1 MTPDQYQDASN
12 LLYRHWQ
19 NGTQLDG
26 LPENLRPHTRAEG
39 YAIQACIEAHTTAPL
54 AGWKI
59 AATSIAGQKH
69 IGVDGPMAGRLL
81 AERAIPNGG
90 DCALGNNLMKVAELE
105 FAFRMGRDLPPRETP
120 YTQDDVMDAVEA
132 LLPAIEIPDSRYAG
146 YTNFSPWN
154 LVTMLLAI
162 FTEVPAM
169 SFPGSWYPTFETAG
183 APQLIADNA
192 CAHRYLFGADVTA
205 DWRGID
211 LAAHVVRAFRD
222 GAHVEDGVGA
232 NVLGDPRI
240 AVTWLANE
248 LSAHGL
254 ALKAGQTV
262 ITGTCVKP
270 LAIAVGMQI
279 EGDFGLLGQVSIR
292 IV

>member
-1 MTPDQYQDASN
+1 MTPQQTACD
-12 LLYRHWQ
+12 LLYRHWRD
-19 NGTQLDG
+19 GTQLDA
-26 LPENLRPHTRAEG
+26 LPPALRPTTRAQG
-39 YAIQACIEAHTTAPL
+39 YAIQACIEAHTQKPL

-90 DCALGNNLMKVAELE
+90 DCVLGTNLMKVAELE
-105 FAFRMGRDLPPRETP
+105 FAFRMGRDLPPRATP
-120 YTQDDVMDAVEA
+120 YTQAEVLEAVEA
-132 LLPAIEIPDSRYAG
+132 LSPAIEIPDSRY
-146 YTNFSPWN
+146 SH
-154 LVTMLLAI
+154 
-162 FTEVPAM
+162 
-169 SFPGSWYPTFETAG
+169 FETAG

-192 CAHRYLFGADVTA
+192 CAHRFLFGADTTA

-211 LAAHVVRAFRD
+211 LATHVVKAYRD

-240 AVTWLANE
+240 ALAWLANE

-254 ALKAGQTV
+254 TLKAGQTV
-262 ITGTCVKP
+262 ITGTCVRP
-270 LAIAVGMQI
+270 LAIVPGMRI
-279 EGDFGLLGQVSIR
+279 AGDFGVLGQVSITFL
-292 IV
+292 